1 MELLKGL
8 IGQGLELAIH
18 EDGVHLL
25 VGSIQGLTHQQR
37 ETIQNNRERLLE
49 ELRSQPPGKQY
60 HRAMDLPL
68 PLLPED
74 ARFINGTLA
83 YRPTTSTHRL
93 LSQYL
98 QVWIQ
103 AAATEA
109 QEQKKENEGR
119 RVANA
124 WLRGQQH

>member
-25 VGSIQGLTHQQR
+25 VGSINGLTHQQR

-49 ELRSQPPGKQY
+49 ELRSQPPDKQY
-60 HRAMDLPL
+60 HRAVDLPL

-74 ARFINGTLA
+74 KRFIDGTLA
-83 YRPTTSTHRL
+83 YRPTTSSNQLMTSY
-93 LSQYL
+93 LS
-98 QVWIQ
+98 VWIQ
-103 AAATEA
+103 VAATEP
-109 QEQKKENEGR
+109 QEQKKENAGR
-119 RVANA
+119 RAANA
-124 WLRGQQH
+124 WLREQQH